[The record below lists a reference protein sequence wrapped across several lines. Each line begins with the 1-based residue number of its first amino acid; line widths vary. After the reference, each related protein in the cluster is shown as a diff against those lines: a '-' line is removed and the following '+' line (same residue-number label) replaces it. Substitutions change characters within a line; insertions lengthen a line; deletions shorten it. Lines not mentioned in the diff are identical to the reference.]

1 MKLFLLD
8 AAGAELI
15 LLLPGAFVLFLF
27 FWGLAEG
34 FIINLFKIN
43 RFWRSVWHAMLVN
56 LVSVIA
62 GFVILNVT
70 DDTDHED
77 LFNLEADTNHLA
89 AWGIYWLVSV
99 IIEALVLKLLNRS
112 APWSKIFAASVVM
125 NIITY
130 VFLYFFYFYFN

>member
-15 LLLPGAFVLFLF
+15 LLLPVAFVLFLF

-43 RFWRSVWHAMLVN
+43 RFWKSVWHAMLVN

-70 DDTDHED
+70 DGTQYED
-77 LFNLEADTNHLA
+77 FFELEADTRHLSP
-89 AWGIYWLVSV
+89 WVIYWIVSV
-99 IIEALVLKLLNRS
+99 VIEALVLKLLNRS
-112 APWSKIFAASVVM
+112 AAWSKIFTASVVM